1 MGTRQPGCL
10 GRRPD
15 HGPAGGWHLARR
27 RPLAQPCGVAD
38 AAAVGGA
45 PACNPVV
52 AYLVGWPRGVV
63 AAGAAVGERLGFV
76 TAGHVQAMR
85 AELDA
90 LQRAAGHRRAPS
102 PAAPPPRRPDPARP
116 RPGPAAGRKPT
127 GTSPPLPR

>member
-90 LQRAAGHRRAPS
+90 LQRAAGHRRG
-102 PAAPPPRRPDPARP
+102 PPPPEPPRP
-116 RPGPAAGRKPT
+116 RPEPGSARPGAATERKTP
-127 GTSPPLPR
+127 GTPPY

>member
-1 MGTRQPGCL
+1 MGDTSPGCL

-90 LQRAAGHRRAPS
+90 LQRAAGHRRGPAPT
-102 PAAPPPRRPDPARP
+102 RQP
-116 RPGPAAGRKPT
+116 RPGPKPGAACRGAATERKAAEAT
-127 GTSPPLPR
+127 TYLAG